1 MSIIPLHVRMLVALL
16 FSLYLALGMG
26 SPSFAAAMP
35 EAADGEIDLR
45 HWDFEKDGVV
55 RLNGYWQFYWEDF
68 ISPQHLGQPG
78 AEMMLVPG
86 AWNSHPLSGS
96 REVPN
101 HGYASYQLRVLLPPN
116 TQHLALKVIDIGE
129 AFKLYVNGELLHSG
143 GEVGANPRDSVPA
156 YSRSV
161 LLLHTEGAD
170 DLNIVI
176 HVSNYHYRSGG
187 LWDAITLGE
196 VSAIQNTHERALG
209 YAIFLAGSIGFI
221 ALYHFGL
228 YLQRRE
234 DLSPLYFSLFC
245 LAVFLRIMVTDER
258 YIIQLIPSITF
269 SMLVRIEYL
278 SFLLGVPA
286 FAGFIANLIP
296 DYRPRWAVPLC
307 VILGLAASAFVVAT
321 PVSVFSEYLPLFQLY
336 LVASVCFG
344 VYVFTHNLIQA
355 REIAGAFLFGFV
367 VLAVAIF
374 HDVLMSMDVIKTPVF
389 LAGAGML
396 CFILIQS
403 YSLSQRFANS
413 FSQVEALS
421 QKLEGY
427 AHTLESKVE
436 QRTRELEAANRQLE
450 KLVSVD
456 GLTSIANRRA
466 FDELLGRE
474 WIGHARRSS
483 HLALILLD
491 IDFFKLYNDSYG
503 HLEGDDALRKVA
515 LCISDALHR
524 EVDTVARYGGEEF
537 AIVLPDTDLEGASKI
552 AERVKAAIYE
562 LNIPHRA
569 SPVSDRLTF
578 SCGVAETVPSDALK
592 PEDLVALADR
602 ALYSAKEA
610 GRNKVVVSSIGA

>member
-1 MSIIPLHVRMLVALL
+1 
-16 FSLYLALGMG
+16 
-26 SPSFAAAMP
+26 MP
-35 EAADGEIDLR
+35 EAVAGEIDLR
-45 HWDFEKDGVV
+45 HWNFEQDGVV
-55 RLNGYWQFYWEDF
+55 RLNGFWRFYWEEF
-68 ISPQHLGQPG
+68 VSPEHPEQSGG
-78 AEMMLVPG
+78 EVMLVPG
-86 AWNSHPLSGS
+86 AWNSHPLSS
-96 REVPN
+96 TYTLPN

-116 TQHLALKVIDIGE
+116 TPRLALKVIDIGE
-129 AFKLYVNGELLHSG
+129 AFRLYVNGEQLHGG
-143 GEVGANPRDSVPA
+143 GEVGTNPQDSEPA
-156 YSRSV
+156 YSRRV
-161 LLLHTEGAD
+161 LLLPTDGAEE
-170 DLNIVI
+170 LNIVI

-187 LWDAITLGE
+187 LWDVITLGE
-196 VSAIQNTHERALG
+196 VSAIQNAHERALG

-228 YLQRRE
+228 YLQRRQ

-258 YIIQLIPSITF
+258 YINQLLPPITY

-296 DYRPRWAVPLC
+296 DYRPKWALRLC
-307 VILGLAASAFVVAT
+307 VILGLLASAFVATT

-336 LVASVCFG
+336 LVISVCFG
-344 VYVFTHNLIQA
+344 VYVFTRNLIQG
-355 REIAGAFLFGFV
+355 REVAGPFLFGFV

-436 QRTRELEAANRQLE
+436 QRTRELEVANRQLE
-450 KLVSVD
+450 KLVSID
-456 GLTSIANRRA
+456 GLTGIANRRA

-537 AIVLPDTDLEGASKI
+537 AIVLPDTNLDGALKI
-552 AERVKAAIYE
+552 AERVKEAIYE
-562 LNIPHRA
+562 LNVPHRA

-578 SCGVAETVPSDALK
+578 SCGVAETIPSDALK

>member
-1 MSIIPLHVRMLVALL
+1 MALCL
-16 FSLYLALGMG
+16 SSYSLAD
-26 SPSFAAAMP
+26 SMP
-35 EAADGEIDLR
+35 RADAGEMDLS
-45 HWDFEKDGVV
+45 HWDFEQDGNV
-55 RLNGYWQFYWEDF
+55 RLDGYWQFYWKEF
-68 ISPQHLGQPG
+68 ISPEHGGHPG
-78 AEMMLVPG
+78 ADTILVPG
-86 AWNSHPLSGS
+86 AWNSRKRSNA
-96 REVPN
+96 EEKPN
-101 HGYASYQLRVLLPPN
+101 HGYASYQLRVSLPSN
-116 TQHLALKVIDIGE
+116 TPRLALKMVDIGE
-129 AFKLYVNGELLHSG
+129 AFRLYVNGVLLHSG
-143 GEVGANPRDSVPA
+143 GEVGTNERDSVPE

-161 LLLHTEGAD
+161 LLLPTDGAD
-170 DLNIVI
+170 ELNIVI

-187 LWDAITLGE
+187 LWDVITLGE
-196 VSAIQNTHERALG
+196 VSAIQNSHERALG

-221 ALYHFGL
+221 AVYHFGL
-228 YLQRRE
+228 YLQRRQ

-245 LAVFLRIMVTDER
+245 LAVFMRILVTDER
-258 YIIQLIPSITF
+258 YINQVMPSISY

-296 DYRPRWAVPLC
+296 DYRPKWALKFC
-307 VILGLAASAFVVAT
+307 VIFGLLASAFVVAT
-321 PVSVFSEYLPLFQLY
+321 PVALFSEYLPLFQTY
-336 LVASVCFG
+336 LLISVCFG
-344 VYVFTHNLIQA
+344 VYVFIRNLMQQ
-355 REIAGAFLFGFV
+355 REVAGAFLFGFV

-396 CFILIQS
+396 FFILIQS
-403 YSLSQRFANS
+403 YSLSLRFANS

-427 AHTLESKVE
+427 THTLESKVE

-456 GLTSIANRRA
+456 GLTGIANRRA
-466 FDELLGRE
+466 FDELLKRE

-483 HLALILLD
+483 HLAMILLD
-491 IDFFKLYNDSYG
+491 IDYFKPYNDSYG

-515 LCISDALHR
+515 QCLSDALQR

-537 AIVLPDTDLEGASKI
+537 AIVLPDTNLEGALKI
-552 AERVKAAIYE
+552 AERVKDAVYN

-578 SCGVAETVPSDALK
+578 SCGVAETVPTEALK
-592 PEDLVALADR
+592 PEDLIALADS
-602 ALYSAKEA
+602 ALYRAKEA
-610 GRNKVVVSSIGA
+610 GRDTVVASPSAKP